1 MADSVADGRTR
12 VAWVS
17 AIANIAAPTTT
28 ELNAGTLLTS
38 QLTADGLNGFQPDTA
53 AVDNSALD
61 STFNT
66 KAAGRANYDNT
77 MLRFKKQ
84 TGVDTI
90 YNLLTYSTSGFIVI
104 RRDVTSTTAWA
115 TGDKVE
121 VYPAQCGEVRNLD
134 PEPNSVHKFEVPT
147 MITTAPNL
155 RATVA

>member
-1 MADSVADGRTR
+1 VADSVADGRTR

-38 QLTADGLNGFQPDTA
+38 FLTADGINGFQPDTA
-53 AVDNSALD
+53 SVDTSALD

-66 KAAGRANYDNT
+66 KAPGRANYDNT

-84 TGVDTI
+84 SGSDTI
-90 YNLLTYSTSGFIVI
+90 YNLLTYSTAGFVVI
-104 RRDVTSTTAWA
+104 RRDVTSTTAW
-115 TGDKVE
+115 TVGDKVE
-121 VYPAQCGEVRNLD
+121 VYPASCGEVRNLD
-134 PEPNSVHKFEVPT
+134 PEPNSVHKYEVPT
-147 MITTAPNL
+147 MITLAPNL